1 MSDQVPSKR
10 HALAAAGL
18 DPDMAMVRT
27 PTYSNEVWIRD
38 DVVIR
43 TAIAARL
50 SADVRYPEIV
60 AAASDEALDLAW
72 WITRRVAGIQLGR
85 AW

>member
-1 MSDQVPSKR
+1 MSDQVHGKR
-10 HALAAAGL
+10 HALAAAAL
-18 DPDMAMVRT
+18 DPDMAVCACP
-27 PTYSNEVWIRD
+27 PTRKGVIRD